1 MLGSPGRPC
10 RARRRALRYH
20 PLMFGLGAPELI
32 FILLLALLIF
42 GPKKLPQI
50 GRTLGR
56 GMAEFRKASTE
67 LQRAINLEIDE
78 VEKSPP
84 SATTPKG
91 DGALRS
97 ATDGPGLETPAD
109 TQPRE
114 SVAAKAPLELARAD
128 EPQTVEA
135 PPTADEPQ
143 TAEEPQTADDGD
155 GVVVPSS

>member
-1 MLGSPGRPC
+1 
-10 RARRRALRYH
+10 
-20 PLMFGLGAPELI
+20 MFGLGAPELI

-56 GMAEFRKASTE
+56 GMAEFRKASTD

-84 SATTPKG
+84 STPPPKA
-91 DGALRS
+91 DEALRS
-97 ATDGPGLETPAD
+97 VDDGPRLEAPAD

-114 SVAAKAPLELARAD
+114 PAAVTPEPDLASDVSSPADGDSPAADDAP
-128 EPQTVEA
+128 T
-135 PPTADEPQ
+135 
-143 TAEEPQTADDGD
+143 DGD
-155 GVVVPSS
+155 GSPVLSS